1 MATENWQL
9 EALRPFMRAVRLLYD
24 AACSQFPHG
33 ILDERSEEHA
43 VSCDQLRAWIMKTG
57 KLFGGRSRKLNAN
70 VDSVVSGLGSAIDHV
85 LSTEPSSPSGL
96 LGIWPTRLLG
106 PIPDHLVPV
115 HSHLEWEGL
124 FPSSI
129 RMTGEC
135 VSGANATLEQM
146 EEQEF
151 AAAFLVPDADP
162 EKAKPRLVALA
173 LEFRL
178 HALRLA
184 HWAKRQIR
192 EIQDAL
198 CPRIRL
204 GDLAGKLHFQ
214 VVVTLAGFVRRLKI
228 PDKQAELLAKLIR
241 RKGLPVS
248 ANKHKIRAL
257 RKNLPEISTFIS
269 DDGKDQYK
277 LASEVCARAKFASCW
292 QAARPAAVAPAAADL
307 VITPK
312 L

>member
-9 EALRPFMRAVRLLYD
+9 EALSPFIRAVRLLYD

-33 ILDERSEEHA
+33 ILDERSREHG
-43 VSCDQLRAWIMKTG
+43 VSCNQLRAWIMKTG

-70 VDSVVSGLGSAIDHV
+70 MDSVVSGLGSAIDHV
-85 LSTEPSSPSGL
+85 LSTDPSSPSGL

-124 FPSSI
+124 YPTSI
-129 RMTGEC
+129 RMTGES
-135 VSGANATLEQM
+135 VSGANTTMEEM

-162 EKAKPRLVALA
+162 EKAKPKLVAIA

-204 GDLAGKLHFQ
+204 GDLSGTLHFQ
-214 VVVTLAGFVRRLKI
+214 VVVTLAGFVRRFKI
-228 PDKQAELLAKLIR
+228 RDKQAELLAKLIR
-241 RKGLPVS
+241 KKGRPVLAS
-248 ANKHKIRAL
+248 KHKIRAL
-257 RKNLPEISTFIS
+257 RKSLPEISTFIS
-269 DDGKDQYK
+269 DDGKAQYK
-277 LASEVCARAKFASCW
+277 LASEVCARAKFAACW
-292 QAARPAAVAPAAADL
+292 NPPRPNTAQPAATNPV
-307 VITPK
+307 VTPNP
-312 L
+312 